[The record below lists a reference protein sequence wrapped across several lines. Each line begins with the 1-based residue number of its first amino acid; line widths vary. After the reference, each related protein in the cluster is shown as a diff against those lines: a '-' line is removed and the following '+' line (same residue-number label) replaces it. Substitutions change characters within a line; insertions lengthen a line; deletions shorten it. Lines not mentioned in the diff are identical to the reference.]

1 MNSDNL
7 RSQRGN
13 AMIYILVALALF
25 GILTA
30 VLARRGAQSD
40 AENLTE
46 EMAQFESAQIL
57 AYAQSAQKA
66 VDQMLMGGTMPDD
79 IDFTTPN
86 DDSFDNGANI
96 YKLFHPEGGGLTYK
110 SADTKL
116 FDTHASPAQGWYIG
130 MFNNVEW
137 TPTTQAEII
146 LTAYGIKQPI
156 CEAINEKI
164 TGSKDIPAL
173 SSGVMAEL
181 LVPPTVTGHPGSSE
195 NFMLANCPALP
206 AQTCREHNMMCISDG
221 GSLFGFYTVIEG
233 R

>member
-13 AMIYILVALALF
+13 AMVYILVALALF

-30 VLARRGAQSD
+30 VLARRGAQTD
-40 AENLTE
+40 TENLTE

-57 AYAQSAQKA
+57 AYAQSTQKA
-66 VDQMLMGGTMPDD
+66 VDQMLMSGTTPDD

-86 DDSFDNGANI
+86 DDSFDDGAHI

-116 FDTHASPAQGWYIG
+116 FDTLGGVASGWYIG

-137 TPTTQAEII
+137 TPTLQQDIM
-146 LTAYGIKQPI
+146 LTAYGIKQPV

-173 SSGVMAEL
+173 SSAVMSEL
-181 LVPPTVTGHPGSSE
+181 LVPPTTTGHSGSSE
-195 NFMLANCPALP
+195 NLMLANCPALP
-206 AQTCREHNMMCISDG
+206 AQTCREHNMMCVSDG
-221 GSLFGFYTVIEG
+221 GLFGFYTVIEG